1 MSSDDDSTS
10 SKSMTSAT
18 KSIKS
23 VKSKFTNRTIIV
35 LKGKIEELGNN
46 VHTCGNSNSG
56 DYYNKVTENIGD
68 YAAREYSKHMRNLI
82 VDGIEDKPIAPKR
95 PEVKKGETVNPFVMK
110 DKGQCSDAMVTKL
123 ESNKD
128 YKTIMKEDDVI
139 KLMKLIKSLCH
150 ENNETKYEYWNVSGT
165 MIRLYKM
172 RQKNDEKLVSY
183 YKRFNNMVELAEVQ
197 GGLIVP
203 EVLAKKEDNYQSN
216 KDAASQKCRNKYL
229 ACVFLRGVNW
239 NKHGSCIKELN
250 NMYLSGHNN
259 YPKSVADAV
268 NHLSNYMDTNK
279 KSDGNKEWKESS
291 NEESRSFAQSTKALR
306 CFNCGEPG
314 YTKLTCPKCNKDKNL
329 LNVTELPTWM
339 MEE

>member
-1 MSSDDDSTS
+1 
-10 SKSMTSAT
+10 
-18 KSIKS
+18 
-23 VKSKFTNRTIIV
+23 
-35 LKGKIEELGNN
+35 
-46 VHTCGNSNSG
+46 
-56 DYYNKVTENIGD
+56 
-68 YAAREYSKHMRNLI
+68 MRSLI
-82 VDGIEDKPIAPKR
+82 VDGIEDKPMAPNR
-95 PEVKKGETVNPFVMK
+95 PKVKKDETVDPFVMK
-110 DKGQCSDAMVTKL
+110 EYELEFKEYKSKLNKYEEDKQKVMFIIKGQCSDAMVTKL

-150 ENNETKYEYWNVSGT
+150 ENNETKYEHWNVSGT
-165 MIRLYKM
+165 MIKLYKM

-203 EVLAKKEDNYQSN
+203 EVLAKKEDNYQSD

-250 NMYLSGHNN
+250 NMFLSGHNN
-259 YPKSVADAV
+259 YPKSAADAV

-306 CFNCGEPG
+306 CYNCGEPG

-339 MEE
+339 MED